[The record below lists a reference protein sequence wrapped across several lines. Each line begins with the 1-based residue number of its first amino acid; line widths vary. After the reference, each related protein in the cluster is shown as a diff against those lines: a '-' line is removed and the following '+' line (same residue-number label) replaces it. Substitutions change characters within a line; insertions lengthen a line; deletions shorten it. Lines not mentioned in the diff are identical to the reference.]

1 MVYGQTE
8 LANVVRD
15 LARTLTTDSSIQGI
29 LDHLAGKIAEVL
41 TVTGA
46 GVTLISHDL
55 NPQYVAA
62 SNDAALGFEQLQ
74 SKYEDSPFILAYQAG
89 QSLAVPDLMVDDRFQ
104 VFGPEARS
112 EGLAAVFT
120 FPLRH
125 GDGCIGALNL
135 YRDTTGPLSVQEMI
149 TAETMADVVSA
160 CLINAKAREQADAAS
175 DTYLQDALHNPLTG
189 LPNRALLMD
198 RVHDA
203 NMRAKRSQLTTVVYF
218 VDLDRFKLINDHH
231 GHHVGDE
238 VLIAVARRFSNMLRA
253 DDTVAQISESEFV
266 YLCENL
272 PDPAEAATI
281 GARIDKAFERP
292 FVVGGLR
299 LSMSANIGMAVAGPG
314 EEVSAE
320 LIMHADTGTRRRT
333 DARTDHFRR
342 NNTALFAQRSEL
354 KKKLA
359 LLTDTT
365 DTTDTDVATRR
376 QIRILQRQIDGVTA
390 QIVSANVVLV
400 RSYTR
405 RFGGTASA
413 DEHSDFESAGLLGLM
428 RAVDSYDPESGGFG
442 QWAFKPIRREVLRT
456 VRRTDHQNISLGDF
470 EKRPAIMRAL
480 RQLEGADKSYRPSAE
495 EVAVLAGV
503 TAAQAT
509 RVITPPQ
516 ISSIDRSAAGV
527 DGTPLADLIELGDC
541 SPEATV
547 ISQLTVE
554 ALETFALKVLDPRA
568 LYVIIRRFGLDGEP
582 GETLASIGAT
592 LGVSR
597 EAVRQ
602 IEAKALASLQH
613 PTLMHKISDPGNDGP
628 CPAPA
633 TSRDRRVA
641 SPPRQR
647 RQPS

>member
-1 MVYGQTE
+1 
-8 LANVVRD
+8 
-15 LARTLTTDSSIQGI
+15 
-29 LDHLAGKIAEVL
+29 
-41 TVTGA
+41 
-46 GVTLISHDL
+46 
-55 NPQYVAA
+55 
-62 SNDAALGFEQLQ
+62 
-74 SKYEDSPFILAYQAG
+74 
-89 QSLAVPDLMVDDRFQ
+89 
-104 VFGPEARS
+104 
-112 EGLAAVFT
+112 
-120 FPLRH
+120 
-125 GDGCIGALNL
+125 
-135 YRDTTGPLSVQEMI
+135 
-149 TAETMADVVSA
+149 
-160 CLINAKAREQADAAS
+160 
-175 DTYLQDALHNPLTG
+175 
-189 LPNRALLMD
+189 
-198 RVHDA
+198 
-203 NMRAKRSQLTTVVYF
+203 
-218 VDLDRFKLINDHH
+218 
-231 GHHVGDE
+231 
-238 VLIAVARRFSNMLRA
+238 
-253 DDTVAQISESEFV
+253 
-266 YLCENL
+266 
-272 PDPAEAATI
+272 
-281 GARIDKAFERP
+281 
-292 FVVGGLR
+292 
-299 LSMSANIGMAVAGPG
+299 
-314 EEVSAE
+314 
-320 LIMHADTGTRRRT
+320 
-333 DARTDHFRR
+333 
-342 NNTALFAQRSEL
+342 
-354 KKKLA
+354 
-359 LLTDTT
+359 
-365 DTTDTDVATRR
+365 
-376 QIRILQRQIDGVTA
+376 
-390 QIVSANVVLV
+390 
-400 RSYTR
+400 
-405 RFGGTASA
+405 
-413 DEHSDFESAGLLGLM
+413 M

-456 VRRTDHQNISLGDF
+456 VRDTDHQNISLGDF